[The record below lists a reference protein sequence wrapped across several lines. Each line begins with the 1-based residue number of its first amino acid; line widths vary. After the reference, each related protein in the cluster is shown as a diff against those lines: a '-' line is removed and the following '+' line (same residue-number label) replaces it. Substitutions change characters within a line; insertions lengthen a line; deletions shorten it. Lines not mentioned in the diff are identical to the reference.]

1 MKYTSLFSA
10 VAIAAAMGT
19 QALATV
25 TTNTVP
31 ANSINFEGA
40 SYPVGTMQAAQL
52 TGWTV
57 QNEDLSEII
66 YAPLSSADAVD
77 GYTANKHVKLNTEGN
92 ELKWEPSNMTTNK
105 AIIEMKVRLV
115 ASDTAP
121 AISDNDVH
129 AAVYLQVSDP
139 VDATKDGLYAYSR
152 VSGEDKWSKLDTSE
166 FNHNLATGDMV
177 ALRVVMDYAERT
189 ATYEGA
195 LLADAENDIPVYRV
209 LGSTAMANPASAA
222 TQGQL
227 ASISFK
233 GTGGIDDLFVGEIV
247 TTPSSASVTFELW
260 SDLTA
265 ATADEALDPQTI
277 DTVAAGSAVTASFET
292 DLEGETLTFKLYDVT
307 AGTPGT
313 ECTWLVE
320 PTADGEGNYNVT
332 MSNFAFAVD
341 HNYLVKV
348 IVGAQEEE
356 LDAFAIGDA
365 DTQAALATAGVAPVE
380 VDGDYFIVNVIEPAG
395 ATASLLGSSTLDGE
409 FSAVS
414 ATRTEKTGYTELKYA
429 IPANETAKF
438 FKVKF
443 TK

>member
-25 TTNTVP
+25 NTNNTTT
-31 ANSINFEGA
+31 IDFEGDG
-40 SYPVGTMQAAQL
+40 YPVGTMLAAQL

-66 YAPLSSADAVD
+66 YAPLSSADAVG
-77 GYTANKHVKLNTEGN
+77 GYTDNKHVKLNTEGN
-92 ELKWEPSNMTTNK
+92 ELKWVPSNMTTNK

-121 AISDNDVH
+121 AISDGDVH

-139 VDATKDGLYAYSR
+139 VDATKDGLYAYST
-152 VSGEDKWSKLDTSE
+152 VNGANEWAKLDTSA
-166 FNHNLATGDMV
+166 FNHDLATGDMV
-177 ALRVVMDYAERT
+177 ALRVVMDYAART

-195 LLADAENDIPVYRV
+195 LLADAENGTPVYYG
-209 LGSTAMANPASAA
+209 LGTTDMANPDNAQS
-222 TQGQL
+222 QKKL
-227 ASISFK
+227 VSISFK

-265 ATADEALDPQTI
+265 ATADETLALQTI

-307 AGTPGT
+307 SGTPGT
-313 ECTWLVE
+313 ECPWLVA
-320 PTADGEGNYNVT
+320 PTADGDGNYNVT
-332 MSNFAFAVD
+332 MSNYAFEVD
-341 HNYLVKV
+341 HKYVVKV
-348 IVGAQEEE
+348 IVGAEEEE
-356 LDAFAIGDA
+356 LDAFAIGD
-365 DTQAALATAGVAPVE
+365 DETQAALAQAGVAPVE
-380 VDGDYFIVNVIEPAG
+380 VDGDYFIVNVIEPVG
-395 ATASLLGSSTLDGE
+395 ATASLVGASTLGGE

-414 ATRTEKTGYTELKYA
+414 ATRTPKTGYTELKYA